1 MILREEQAAL
11 FRFGFGFFCAME
23 LELEFPWHPRFRDGF
38 SLWIKRQKIKWHRR
52 GVSRELRGEFFFPS
66 LIQQN
71 GNGLLVFPNANNNN
85 CSDRFVIASIDFLP
99 QHKLFLKMPLNGIL
113 FAGRVG
119 ISDFRL
125 FSTGPALG
133 AAVAGSA

>member
-1 MILREEQAAL
+1 MASSLQGWLFPVDKEAENQLAQEGSEQRAA
-11 FRFGFGFFCAME
+11 RGIFF
-23 LELEFPWHPRFRDGF
+23 P
-38 SLWIKRQKIKWHRR
+38 
-52 GVSRELRGEFFFPS
+52 PS

-71 GNGLLVFPNANNNN
+71 GNGLLVFPNVNNNN